1 MDASGTLIAVMG
13 GTFDPVHIGH
23 LRAAYEAACALRAQV
38 RLMPAQVPPH
48 RPQPKASAT
57 QRLRMLEIATQGI
70 AEFKVDA
77 RELKRSG
84 PSFSVD
90 TLIEMRAEVG
100 DQQPIALIVGADAFA
115 GLPSWNRWL
124 RLFDLA
130 HIVVLT
136 RPGAATSADWSAELR
151 AQVEWRRCV
160 SAEELHNTAAGKVF
174 ALGITPLAISA
185 TAVRESFARGEVPH
199 WLVPR
204 EVLEFIVLEGLYP
217 CAPMISATLAPYV

>member
-1 MDASGTLIAVMG
+1 MNAPTSLIALMG
-13 GTFDPVHIGH
+13 GTFDPVHVGH
-23 LRAAYEAACALRAQV
+23 LRAAYEAARALHAQV

-48 RPQPKASAT
+48 RPQPKASAA
-57 QRLRMLEIATQGI
+57 QRLRMLEITIEGI
-70 AEFKVDA
+70 SELQVDA

-90 TLIEMRAEVG
+90 TLIEMRAEFG
-100 DQQPIALIVGADAFA
+100 DKQPIALIVGADAFA
-115 GLPSWNRWL
+115 ALPSWNRWL

-136 RPGAATSADWSAELR
+136 RPGAATAADWSAELR
-151 AQVEWRRCV
+151 AQVESRRCV
-160 SAEELHNTAAGKVF
+160 DSAELHTTAAGKAF

-185 TAVRESFARGEVPH
+185 TAVRECFARNEVPH

-204 EVLEFIVLEGLYP
+204 EVLEFIAREGLYRP
-217 CAPMISATLAPYV
+217 